1 MSKNTP
7 KTRQNTHKIK
17 IISQNYRKKT
27 YDARLGAV
35 AGGVEGPSDALAE
48 RIRVANDLEVHGDGI
63 LAVLLDALGRLK
75 KPKK

>member
-35 AGGVEGPSDALAE
+35 AGRVEGPSDALAE
-48 RIRVANDLEVHGDGI
+48 RICVANDLEVHGDGI